1 MLAIRAAGGPYA
13 VLGLHWDFGSRMC
26 CVTSVFLWNEI
37 SLPRLP
43 LPGSGWG
50 TMGPKLQKDII
61 LSPTRQSPIC
71 WTEGASSGRHTGV
84 NLRPWKDRR
93 TGQAGSSTK
102 APRPFERPSSSS
114 QSDHDILANPKA
126 LSLQGDVVWPSLLP
140 PWPLYYVYIYAY
152 DTNSGRNKKWCEWN
166 NARNKYI
173 YRVYIES
180 YNIRYIYLYRER
192 ESERERVRERERER
206 ERETNRHSKRP
217 QKH

>member
-1 MLAIRAAGGPYA
+1 MLCTAMDCCWTLEQPAGSFLEYYPSWRSVMLAIRAAGGPYA

-140 PWPLYYVYIYAY
+140 PWPLYYVYIYMHTTPIVGEIRNDA
-152 DTNSGRNKKWCEWN
+152 SGTMREINI
-166 NARNKYI
+166 YI
-173 YRVYIES
+173 
-180 YNIRYIYLYRER
+180 
-192 ESERERVRERERER
+192 
-206 ERETNRHSKRP
+206 
-217 QKH
+217 